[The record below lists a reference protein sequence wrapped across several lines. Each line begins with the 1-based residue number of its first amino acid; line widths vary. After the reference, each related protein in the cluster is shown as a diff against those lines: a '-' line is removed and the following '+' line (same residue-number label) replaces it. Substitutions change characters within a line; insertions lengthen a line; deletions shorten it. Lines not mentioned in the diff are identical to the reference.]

1 MPRKSQDS
9 IFILI
14 LISHMMI
21 MPEGSDIDKNIYKVE
36 KNKGEKDIF
45 EGIESHAESERS
57 EERKGGPASVDRSAK
72 GPYVRACLYPCED
85 IDLDREQRHP
95 PRK

>member
-1 MPRKSQDS
+1 MPRKSQGS
-9 IFILI
+9 FFNHMLV
-14 LISHMMI
+14 SHLMT

-36 KNKGEKDIF
+36 KHVSDKDIF
-45 EGIESHAESERS
+45 AGIQSHAESERD

-85 IDLDREQRHP
+85 EKLDRERRHP
-95 PRK
+95 PR

>member
-1 MPRKSQDS
+1 MSRKSQDS
-9 IFILI
+9 FFSII
-14 LISHMMI
+14 LISRMMT

-36 KNKGEKDIF
+36 KTKGEQDLF

-85 IDLDREQRHP
+85 LALDREQRHRP
-95 PRK
+95 GS